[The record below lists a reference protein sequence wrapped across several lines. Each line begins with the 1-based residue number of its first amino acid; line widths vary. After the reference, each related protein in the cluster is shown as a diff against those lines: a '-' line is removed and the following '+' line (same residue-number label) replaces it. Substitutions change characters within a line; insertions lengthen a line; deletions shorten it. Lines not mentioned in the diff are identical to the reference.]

1 VSTSGIRHITSADIA
16 YANEFGYTIKLLA
29 VARKGS
35 DGIEARVHPSMVPN
49 SHLLS
54 NVSGAF
60 NAIALESAALGTSL
74 YYGQGAGMMPTASA
88 VVADLMDAARA
99 ILAGAPPMVPPY
111 GTPVAQIRRA
121 RVLPMSELTHEH
133 YLRFRLA
140 DRPGVLAKIA
150 NILGAKGISIA
161 TVAQRHE
168 ESVRGAVP
176 VVMRTHRAK
185 EGALQSALRRVSALK
200 DCRAKPVSIRVEERL
215 GGGGSR

>member
-1 VSTSGIRHITSADIA
+1 
-16 YANEFGYTIKLLA
+16 
-29 VARKGS
+29 
-35 DGIEARVHPSMVPN
+35 VHPSMVPN

-54 NVSGAF
+54 QVSGAF
-60 NAIALESAALGTSL
+60 NAIALESTALGTSL

-88 VVADLMDAARA
+88 VVADVMDAARA
-99 ILAGAPPMVPPY
+99 LLAGMPPAVPPY
-111 GTPVAQIRRA
+111 GRPVTQIRAA
-121 RVLPMSELTHEH
+121 RVLPMSDLMHEH

-150 NILGAKGISIA
+150 NILGAHEIGIA

-168 ESVRGAVP
+168 ESIRGTVP

-185 EGALQSALRRVSALK
+185 EGALQRALRRVSSLK

-215 GGGGSR
+215 GGGELR